1 MDTAYI
7 APYNWSSYFVMHT
20 YYGEVPEC
28 NGVYANAATLE
39 ACREELLAVLEEW
52 VLFRVHQNLSLPAIN
67 GMELKIRKV
76 A

>member
-1 MDTAYI
+1 LNAI
-7 APYNWSSYFVMHT
+7 WN

-52 VLFRVHQNLSLPAIN
+52 VLFRVHQNLSLPTID
-67 GMELKIRKV
+67 GMELRARKV